1 MRSRPPGFHGAHR
14 RLELESQ
21 LGRWAVASAIAR
33 GELRT
38 IWTGVVV
45 DHRLWNE
52 LLTRAA
58 AALLLAGT
66 DAALCGPTAA
76 ALHGCRSIESAD
88 VHIVVRPGHILKKRP
103 GLVVRRVGFYTDDVV
118 EIDGLRALALD
129 RVTSDLLCSGR
140 PAESLA
146 LADEVL
152 MLSGDDHEIVRK
164 RIAEKIRTRQDPRGT
179 VAGALLLDLASPH
192 SRSPAESWLRWG
204 LYDAGFPIPEVN
216 WKLIGLDGVLVYVL
230 DLAWPSLR
238 IAVEYDGYA
247 AHVGRREIDRA
258 RQDDL
263 HGRDWIVVRADKPD
277 LGNPTRF
284 HRELRAAFARRGYTW

>member
-1 MRSRPPGFHGAHR
+1 MRLRPPGHHGAHR
-14 RLELESQ
+14 RVELEDE

-38 IWTGVVV
+38 LWTGVVV
-45 DHRLWNE
+45 ENRSCGE
-52 LLTRAA
+52 LRTRAA
-58 AALLLAGT
+58 AALLLAGP

-88 VHIVVRPGHILKKRP
+88 VHIVVRPEHILKKRP
-103 GLVVRRVGFYTDDVV
+103 GLVVRHVGFYADDVV
-118 EIDGLRALALD
+118 EIDGLRVLALE
-129 RVTSDLLCSGR
+129 RVASDLLCSGR
-140 PAESLA
+140 PADGLA

-152 MLSGDDHEIVRK
+152 NLSGDEHAIMRK
-164 RIAEKIRTRQDPRGT
+164 RIAGKIRTRQDPRGT
-179 VAGALLLDLASPH
+179 VAGALLLDLASPD

-216 WKLIGLDGVLVYVL
+216 WKLIGLDGVPVYVL

-247 AHVGRREIDRA
+247 AHVGRGEVDRA

-263 HGRDWIVVRADKPD
+263 HGRDWIVVRAAKAD
-277 LGNPTRF
+277 LGSPIRF